1 MDKANSHK
9 ILEYVFYKNKY
20 NEPIIFTR
28 QPGYLKYN
36 YGYPTTLD
44 GLVEL
49 ERGKTIGGPCL
60 IKFYNAL
67 RAKYA
72 DQLTDINMDK

>member
-1 MDKANSHK
+1 MTTQAQTSIEYIFGKNRYNHPIMYTRK
-9 ILEYVFYKNKY
+9 IGTIKY
-20 NEPIIFTR
+20 TC
-28 QPGYLKYN
+28 
-36 YGYPTTLD
+36 GYPYSLHGWT
-44 GLVEL
+44 EL

-60 IKFYNAL
+60 IKFYNSL

>member
-1 MDKANSHK
+1 MTTQAQTSIEYIFGKNRYNHPIMYTRK
-9 ILEYVFYKNKY
+9 IGTIKY
-20 NEPIIFTR
+20 TC
-28 QPGYLKYN
+28 
-36 YGYPTTLD
+36 GYPYSLPGWT
-44 GLVEL
+44 EL

-60 IKFYNAL
+60 IKFYNSL

>member
-1 MDKANSHK
+1 MTTQAQTCIEYIFGKNRYNHPIMYTRK
-9 ILEYVFYKNKY
+9 IGTIKY
-20 NEPIIFTR
+20 TC
-28 QPGYLKYN
+28 
-36 YGYPTTLD
+36 GYPYSLHGWT
-44 GLVEL
+44 EH

-60 IKFYNAL
+60 IKFYNSL